1 MTLRA
6 HEQLPDHLKSQW
18 EAQTLGALCPYSR
31 NQTSHVLA
39 FTYSGKEG
47 LC

>member
-1 MTLRA
+1 MTLRS
-6 HEQLPDHLKSQW
+6 HEQLPDHLKGQG
-18 EAQTLGALCPYSR
+18 ETQTLGALCLYSR

-39 FTYSGKEG
+39 FTYSGKKG

>member
-1 MTLRA
+1 MTLRS

-18 EAQTLGALCPYSR
+18 EAQILGALCPYSR
-31 NQTSHVLA
+31 SQTSHVLA
-39 FTYSGKEG
+39 FTYSGKEE